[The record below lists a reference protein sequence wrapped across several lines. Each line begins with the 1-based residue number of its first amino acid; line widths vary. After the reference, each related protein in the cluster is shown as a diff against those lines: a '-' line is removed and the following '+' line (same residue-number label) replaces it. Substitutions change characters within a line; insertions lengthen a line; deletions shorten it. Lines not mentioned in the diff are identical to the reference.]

1 MGGGKMLRGI
11 YTSCTGMVAEM
22 DRQNVTANNLAN
34 IDTIGFKRDNCTTV
48 PFAEIL
54 LNAYSKRL
62 PQQVGKLGLGVQ
74 AVTQV
79 VDFSGGPL
87 TETSNPTDLA
97 IDGDAL
103 FAIQTGKG
111 VRYTRT
117 GTFQLD
123 KDHYLVNKDGYRV
136 LGENGPVRLDNDHF
150 SVTEEGQIMQGG
162 QVINSLQLFS
172 TKDMKKQGDTLYSND
187 QPERASKYRVLQGFV
202 ERSNV
207 NPVREMVQMI
217 TITRSYDA
225 NQKALTSHDET
236 LDKLVNEL
244 AR

>member
-1 MGGGKMLRGI
+1 
-11 YTSCTGMVAEM
+11 MVAEM

-48 PFAEIL
+48 PFAELL
-54 LNAYSKRL
+54 LNAYSKHL

-79 VDFSGGPL
+79 VDFSSGSISQ
-87 TETSNPTDLA
+87 TDNPTDFA
-97 IDGDAL
+97 IDGAAM

-111 VRYTRT
+111 VRYTRA

-123 KDHYLVNKDGYRV
+123 KEHYLVNKDGYKV
-136 LGENGPVRLDNDHF
+136 LGENGPIQLNGQF
-150 SVTEEGQIMQGG
+150 SVTEEGQIIQNGK
-162 QVINSLQLFS
+162 VINSFQLFN

-187 QPERASKYRVLQGFV
+187 KAEPATQYHILQGAL
-202 ERSNV
+202 EHSNV

-244 AR
+244 AK